1 MTLTIPV
8 ENHTSRRVQLGKATK
23 IRASS
28 GGTGTFIPEKSGHV
42 PILSFK
48 GGITTN
54 RPHYNCSGGN
64 PQRVY
69 KKGGQHWHFL
79 YTDIMSSCPTTHRMS
94 IGKRTIT
101 QLVMRQERISEVFF
115 TYLRRVFIRSGS
127 FFRLISGHR
136 APIAASN
143 FFPLNNG
150 NAAIP

>member
-69 KKGGQHWHFL
+69 KKGGATLAFPLHRYYVQLSDNPPNVYRKKNNHSARNA
-79 YTDIMSSCPTTHRMS
+79 TGKDIGSLLH
-94 IGKRTIT
+94 
-101 QLVMRQERISEVFF
+101 ISAESLHTVW
-115 TYLRRVFIRSGS
+115 I
-127 FFRLISGHR
+127 
-136 APIAASN
+136 
-143 FFPLNNG
+143 FFPVN
-150 NAAIP
+150 IRP